1 MEGAVLRNGSRLY
14 RGDQDYVEDLQVIL
28 EHDPELTPLVL
39 KEHKIMVSKDGKTV
53 LNQCIDCGRYMSP
66 FKYCN
71 NCQHTHY
78 CSEACEMRSKLTHLS
93 SCKPRQLP
101 SIDAALQVEVHVGG
115 DLGKDV
121 EVYYQHQMRMSHKIR
136 GDGFIDE
143 LFGFFNGEGK
153 VLLPDDSHP

>member
-1 MEGAVLRNGSRLY
+1 
-14 RGDQDYVEDLQVIL
+14 
-28 EHDPELTPLVL
+28 
-39 KEHKIMVSKDGKTV
+39 
-53 LNQCIDCGRYMSP
+53 
-66 FKYCN
+66 
-71 NCQHTHY
+71 
-78 CSEACEMRSKLTHLS
+78 MRSKLTHLS